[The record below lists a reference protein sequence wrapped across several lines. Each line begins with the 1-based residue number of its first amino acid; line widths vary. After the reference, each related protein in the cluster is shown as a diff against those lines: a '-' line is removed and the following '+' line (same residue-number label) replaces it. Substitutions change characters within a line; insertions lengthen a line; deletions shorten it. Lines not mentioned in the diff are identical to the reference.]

1 MCCGR
6 ISVEQTRSA
15 TEGLI
20 AKLEE
25 QAADEVNGDGEAE
38 PEENGGEEDEEE
50 DDSDDVRFP
59 LLHSFRLS

>member
-6 ISVEQTRSA
+6 ISVEQTRSV

-50 DDSDDVRFP
+50 DD
-59 LLHSFRLS
+59 

>member
-6 ISVEQTRSA
+6 ISVEQTRSV

-38 PEENGGEEDEEE
+38 PEENGGEENEEE

-59 LLHSFRLS
+59 LLHSSHLP

>member
-1 MCCGR
+1 MCRGR
-6 ISVEQTRSA
+6 ISVEQTRSV

-38 PEENGGEEDEEE
+38 PEENGGEDDEEE

-59 LLHSFRLS
+59 LLHSFRLP

>member
-6 ISVEQTRSA
+6 ISVEQTRSV

-25 QAADEVNGDGEAE
+25 QAADEVSGDGEAE

-59 LLHSFRLS
+59 LLHSFRIS